1 MAGVGTTTTTAA
13 ALKQYW
19 QNFFIENFYEN
30 EIFSGL
36 TKKTKVGKGN
46 GKVVWWIGISKVSPV
61 GASLTEG
68 ADPTATSSA
77 ATRISATLTEYGK
90 LVKNS
95 RLFMDTAIDGVK
107 EQIIKGLAKDASV
120 LNTKNILTAA
130 LAGVGATV
138 RPGTVAARNSIAAAN
153 TCTLTE
159 VRKVVRLLE
168 LSSVLK
174 FADGFYVGIIHP
186 DTKYDLQTDSAWQ
199 DIVRYRDSV
208 QYDIKGEVGR
218 IYGVRFMLAPYSGQM
233 VLTNSGSAN
242 QDVYQTLIFGP
253 DYLGESEL
261 SELDIVINEPGR
273 ASELKQYNTYGY
285 RFVKTQAVIHAAAGV
300 VIETSAQLGG

>member
-1 MAGVGTTTTTAA
+1 M
-13 ALKQYW
+13 
-19 QNFFIENFYEN
+19 
-30 EIFSGL
+30 
-36 TKKTKVGKGN
+36 TKKAKAGKGQ
-46 GKVVWWIGISKVSPV
+46 GKVVWWVGISKVSPV
-61 GASLTEG
+61 GASLDEG
-68 ADPTATSSA
+68 VDPAATSSA
-77 ATRISATLTEYGK
+77 ATRISGTLTEYGK

-107 EQIIKGLAKDASV
+107 EQIIKDLAKDAAV
-120 LNTKNILTAA
+120 LNTKNILAKA
-130 LAGVGATV
+130 RDGVGGTV

-159 VRKVVRLLE
+159 IRKAVRLLQ
-168 LSSVLK
+168 LSSVPT
-174 FADGFYVGIIHP
+174 FADGFYVGVIHP
-186 DTKYDLQTDSAWQ
+186 DVAYDVQTDSAWQ

-218 IYGVRFMLAPYSGQM
+218 IYGVRFMIAPYTSTL

-242 QDVYQTLIFGP
+242 QDVYCTLVFGP
-253 DYLGESEL
+253 DYLGETEL
-261 SELDIVINEPGR
+261 SELEIVINEPGR

-300 VIETSAQLGG
+300 MIETSAQLGG